1 MMIERGNL
9 QRMRMS
15 LMRMRMSLMRMR
27 MRMSLMRMKMRM
39 SLMKIRMDRA
49 AVHEVRGENSSWRA
63 NGSVIRRPAPHMDI
77 HHQCYYWLVLP
88 TVIYSSLTE

>member
-9 QRMRMS
+9 QRMRMN
-15 LMRMRMSLMRMR
+15 LMKIRMSLMRMSL
-27 MRMSLMRMKMRM
+27 MKMSLMKMKMSLMKMRM
-39 SLMKIRMDRA
+39 DRA
-49 AVHEVRGENSSWRA
+49 DVHEVRGENSSWRA

>member
-15 LMRMRMSLMRMR
+15 LMKMKMSL
-27 MRMSLMRMKMRM
+27 MRM
-39 SLMKIRMDRA
+39 SLMKIRMDGA
-49 AVHEVRGENSSWRA
+49 DVHEVRGENSSWRA

>member
-15 LMRMRMSLMRMR
+15 LMRMSLMRMR
-27 MRMSLMRMKMRM
+27 MRMR
-39 SLMKIRMDRA
+39 IRMDRA
-49 AVHEVRGENSSWRA
+49 DVHEVRGENSSWRA

>member
-15 LMRMRMSLMRMR
+15 LTRIRMSLMKMRMRMSLMR
-27 MRMSLMRMKMRM
+27 MRM

-49 AVHEVRGENSSWRA
+49 DVHEVRGENSSWRA

>member
-1 MMIERGNL
+1 
-9 QRMRMS
+9 
-15 LMRMRMSLMRMR
+15 
-27 MRMSLMRMKMRM
+27 
-39 SLMKIRMDRA
+39 MKIRMDRA
-49 AVHEVRGENSSWRA
+49 DVHEVRGENSSWRA

>member
-15 LMRMRMSLMRMR
+15 LM
-27 MRMSLMRMKMRM
+27 KM
-39 SLMKIRMDRA
+39 RMDRA
-49 AVHEVRGENSSWRA
+49 DVHEVRGENSSWRA

>member
-1 MMIERGNL
+1 MKMKMSL
-9 QRMRMS
+9 MRMS
-15 LMRMRMSLMRMR
+15 LMKIRMSLMKMRMRMSLMRMR
-27 MRMSLMRMKMRM
+27 M
-39 SLMKIRMDRA
+39 DRA
-49 AVHEVRGENSSWRA
+49 DVHEVRGENSSWRA

>member
-15 LMRMRMSLMRMR
+15 LMRMSLMKMRMR
-27 MRMSLMRMKMRM
+27 MRM

-49 AVHEVRGENSSWRA
+49 NVHEVRGENSSWRA

>member
-15 LMRMRMSLMRMR
+15 LTRMSLMKMRMR
-27 MRMSLMRMKMRM
+27 MR
-39 SLMKIRMDRA
+39 IRMDRA
-49 AVHEVRGENSSWRA
+49 DVHEVRGENSSWRA